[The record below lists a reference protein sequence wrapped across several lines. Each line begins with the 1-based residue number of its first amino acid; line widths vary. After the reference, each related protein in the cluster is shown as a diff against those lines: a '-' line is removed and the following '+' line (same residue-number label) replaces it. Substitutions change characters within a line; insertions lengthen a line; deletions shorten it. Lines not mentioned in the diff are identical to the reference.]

1 MKFIACIFIYFISY
15 SVFAEDLS
23 IKNVKIRPA
32 IEDVASATIY
42 LSIENKS
49 NQIKYLLG
57 AQVIGYPN
65 SIVNINKTVI
75 EKTISRIIKIDR
87 LAIPSQSTINLLPL
101 GIYMVIKKIPLE
113 VYKSKTIDIRFI
125 FENNEIVM
133 KNISL

>member
-65 SIVNINKTVI
+65 SITG
-75 EKTISRIIKIDR
+75 
-87 LAIPSQSTINLLPL
+87 Q
-101 GIYMVIKKIPLE
+101 
-113 VYKSKTIDIRFI
+113 
-125 FENNEIVM
+125 
-133 KNISL
+133 